1 MPSSGKSG
9 LSWNGS
15 QRTAGFSSSGLRS
28 WYSRSEASRRR
39 LPMKHQGQTM
49 SETMSMVGVGLAFMR
64 CSFLLVAPVLG
75 PGAGCEL
82 PDWGIKPSY

>member
-1 MPSSGKSG
+1 
-9 LSWNGS
+9 
-15 QRTAGFSSSGLRS
+15 
-28 WYSRSEASRRR
+28 
-39 LPMKHQGQTM
+39 MKHQGQTM

>member
-1 MPSSGKSG
+1 

-28 WYSRSEASRRR
+28 WYSRSAASRRR

-49 SETMSMVGVGLAFMR
+49 SETMSMVSVGVAFMR
-64 CSFLLVAPVLG
+64 CSFLLVAPVIG

-82 PDWGIKPSY
+82 QDWGIIPS